1 MVVESQTT
9 KGLGDLPVSANSGD
23 DFLTNVTAFGIA
35 DGACLDGFGCEV
47 GFIHVLAKARNACF
61 DTGDFQRL
69 PTTRAAAVG
78 PYCMHQLFPKHGQ
91 RCGRHED
98 VEPGGWSARA
108 SHTIEFTERRVFY
121 GYERKR
127 LGWEFPADAEVAND
141 CVSLRTLHAEQTVV
155 GSDIDDLNVI
165 GNDELLESGR
175 QRRGEAGLKI
185 EKEFVFQAVDVQ
197 IRLDLAFGVDERGV
211 ASLACFEVLHV
222 VGNLAVEEA
231 NAIGTTALR
240 AGMLPEPQ
248 RGQIHGLL
256 LRYVETRQVYSRARE
271 NQQELFSAIAKTKGL
286 QSALWEKA
294 AEAARVAPTPI
305 TGLFISSLNET
316 IDLSEKRLTAL
327 QNRIPITIWL
337 MLTLIALLT
346 CLTFGYAQRRRFWLV
361 SVVSPLMI
369 AIVMGLIADLDSSR
383 SGFIQVDLRSMER
396 LQQDLQNGASVTS
409 PPDPAHH

>member
-1 MVVESQTT
+1 VTTIFLDHPPLLSFSLFVILMAVVE
-9 KGLGDLPVSANSGD
+9 A
-23 DFLTNVTAFGIA
+23 
-35 DGACLDGFGCEV
+35 GF
-47 GFIHVLAKARNACF
+47 
-61 DTGDFQRL
+61 RL
-69 PTTRAAAVG
+69 AAVTG
-78 PYCMHQLFPKHGQ
+78 A
-91 RCGRHED
+91 
-98 VEPGGWSARA
+98 SA
-108 SHTIEFTERRVFY
+108 
-121 GYERKR
+121 
-127 LGWEFPADAEVAND
+127 
-141 CVSLRTLHAEQTVV
+141 
-155 GSDIDDLNVI
+155 DD
-165 GNDELLESGR
+165 
-175 QRRGEAGLKI
+175 QRRE
-185 EKEFVFQAVDVQ
+185 Q
-197 IRLDLAFGVDERGV
+197 IAASRDALGILLSLLLGFTLAMALPRFDLRRQLVM
-211 ASLACFEVLHV
+211 
-222 VGNLAVEEA
+222 EEA

-248 RGQIHGLL
+248 RGQIHALL

-369 AIVMGLIADLDSSR
+369 AIVMGLIADLDSPR

-409 PPDPAHH
+409 PPEPAH